1 MDEWFLPHMAMG
13 FACWDLT
20 NSAVSLLTV
29 YPKKPVLY
37 GWFALCTLIM
47 MWSWQQS
54 SLQHIV
60 RLPQGALVD
69 GSLCISQSFRH
80 NLHQIRNSSGV
91 WLMNY
96 FNLGEVFSFLEDLIS
111 LGQDLVLIGWWT
123 HMWPKYLAIWHHP
136 GISIS
141 TMQHRSVSIPLLLLS
156 VPLSLGIPGHFAC
169 GSCSFSHPCF
179 HHSSMPPFLFFDFGM
194 NFVNIWQESWLGWGK
209 TCGTSTK

>member
-20 NSAVSLLTV
+20 NNAVSLLTV
-29 YPKKPVLY
+29 YPKKPVPY
-37 GWFALCTLIM
+37 GWFVLCTLTM

-91 WLMNY
+91 WLINY
-96 FNLGEVFSFLEDLIS
+96 FNLGEVFSFLEDHIS
-111 LGQDLVLIGWWT
+111 VGHCGQWT
-123 HMWPKYLAIWHHP
+123 WTRPESLA
-136 GISIS
+136 S
-141 TMQHRSVSIPLLLLS
+141 SVTASPFRLHSCSLSIPLLLS
-156 VPLSLGIPGHFAC
+156 VPLSLGCPGHFAC
-169 GSCSFSHPCF
+169 GSCFLPNPCF
-179 HHSSMPPFLFFDFGM
+179 HHSSLPTFFFDFGM
-194 NFVNIWQESWLGWGK
+194 NFVDILQEFWLGWENPGH
-209 TCGTSTK
+209 

>member
-20 NSAVSLLTV
+20 NNAVSLLTV
-29 YPKKPVLY
+29 YPKKPVPY
-37 GWFALCTLIM
+37 GWFVLCTLTM

-91 WLMNY
+91 WLINY
-96 FNLGEVFSFLEDLIS
+96 FNLGEVFSFLEDHIS
-111 LGQDLVLIGWWT
+111 LGHCGSVNINTTRVLGVQRHPTSPFRLHSVVLSAFLCSCLCRWAWVF
-123 HMWPKYLAIWHHP
+123 LAILHVALVFSP
-136 GISIS
+136 IPVS
-141 TMQHRSVSIPLLLLS
+141 TIPPCLPSFLILVWILWTFCRS
-156 VPLSLGIPGHFAC
+156 
-169 GSCSFSHPCF
+169 
-179 HHSSMPPFLFFDFGM
+179 FGWDEKTQDT
-194 NFVNIWQESWLGWGK
+194 NIK
-209 TCGTSTK
+209 